1 MTLKR
6 ENWGDKF
13 GKRLKK
19 AKVRR
24 MKATEKKDQV
34 KKPQVIKGTEGV
46 VHKNPSSKPSVVA
59 RKPKARSLEQHISD
73 QFDAS
78 EKFMARTHKQVVG
91 GNRVMKT
98 ISHPH
103 PEHKGSSV
111 VAHKLK

>member
-24 MKATEKKDQV
+24 MKATEIKDQV
-34 KKPQVIKGTEGV
+34 KKPQVIKGTEV
-46 VHKNPSSKPSVVA
+46 V
-59 RKPKARSLEQHISD
+59 
-73 QFDAS
+73 
-78 EKFMARTHKQVVG
+78 
-91 GNRVMKT
+91 GNRVAKT